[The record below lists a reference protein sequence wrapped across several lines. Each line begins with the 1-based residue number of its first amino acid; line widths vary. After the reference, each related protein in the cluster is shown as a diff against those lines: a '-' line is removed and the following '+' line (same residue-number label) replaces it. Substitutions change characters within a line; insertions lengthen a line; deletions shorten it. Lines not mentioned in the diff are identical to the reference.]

1 MRKAAIFDMDGLL
14 FDTERLFQQAWRDE
28 AAAMN
33 LSLPDVFTSRICGTS
48 GEKQAEIV
56 REFFPGGNPE
66 EIMTKVQHRVYEQ
79 KEIPVKKGTFEIL
92 KGMNEQGI
100 IMAVASSSPLQMI
113 ERNLEK
119 THTARY
125 FHCVVS
131 GLQVQ
136 KGKPE
141 PDIFLLAAEKTGVSP
156 SDCYVFEDSLNGI
169 IAGFRA
175 GCASIMIPDLVPPT
189 EEIKNI
195 AAGIFPDL
203 SEAWEAIRKGE
214 L

>member
-14 FDTERLFQQAWRDE
+14 FDTERLFQKAWRDE

-33 LSLPDVFTSRICGTS
+33 LTLPEVFTSRVCGTS
-48 GEKQAEIV
+48 GEKQAEVV
-56 REFFPGGNPE
+56 REFFPGGDPE
-66 EIMTKVQHRVYEQ
+66 KIMAKVQNRVYEQ

-92 KGMNEQGI
+92 KGMKEQGML
-100 IMAVASSSPLQMI
+100 MAVASSSPLQMI

-119 THTARY
+119 TSTAEY
-125 FHCVVS
+125 FHCIVS

-136 KGKPE
+136 NGKPE

-175 GCASIMIPDLVPPT
+175 GCASIMIPDIVLPT
-189 EEIKNI
+189 EEIKKI

-203 SEAWEAIRKGE
+203 SEAWKAILKGK